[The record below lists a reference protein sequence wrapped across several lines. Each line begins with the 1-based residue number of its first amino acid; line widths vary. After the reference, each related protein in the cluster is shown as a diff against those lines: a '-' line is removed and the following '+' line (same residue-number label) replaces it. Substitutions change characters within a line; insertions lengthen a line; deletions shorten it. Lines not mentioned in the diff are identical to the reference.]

1 MYAMGIPIGMF
12 VDSKGPRPA
21 VAVGAF
27 LLAIGYYPLHVAYEN
42 GHGSVIWM
50 CIFSFFSGLGGC
62 TASASAIKTSAINW
76 PHHRGTATAFPLAAF
91 GLSAFFF
98 SLIGSIFFPGS
109 PGRFLMVLAVGT
121 SGLTLSGFFFLR
133 VLPPT
138 SPSHYQAVSNAKPS
152 MTEVHR
158 PYRTSLHEP
167 VSHRAGRGAPNESGR
182 SSNVTVAAHDASGQ
196 GNEARASHDIRVSN
210 TSRRASGADDLAA
223 PTEEALETS
232 SLVSRSRASSAS
244 SLPGEVLVQSSVDMD
259 RSHRVDIRGAALLSS
274 AEFWQLF
281 VIMGILAGVGLMTIK

>member
-109 PGRFLMVLAVGT
+109 PGRFLMVLAFGT

-138 SPSHYQAVSNAKPS
+138 SPSHYQAVSHSEPS
-152 MTEVHR
+152 MVETQRLYR
-158 PYRTSLHEP
+158 PPSPEP
-167 VSHRAGRGAPNESGR
+167 VTHRAGRGHPSENGR
-182 SSNVTVAAHDASGQ
+182 SSNVTAGAPDASDQ
-196 GNEARASHDIRVSN
+196 GNEAAASPEAPVPN
-210 TSRRASGADDLAA
+210 ASRRTSGADEAAA
-223 PTEEALETS
+223 PVEGIGETS
-232 SLVSRSRASSAS
+232 TLMSRSRSSSVS

-274 AEFWQLF
+274 AEF
-281 VIMGILAGVGLMTIK
+281 